1 MNKYRNKVNFY
12 FYVGIVLIV
21 LHLFILILLP
31 SQIRMVWVEWCFVL
45 SGVMGFG
52 FLIISMVLYLC
63 KIKKNRRQGAS
74 AMNKNGGEN
83 QRA

>member
-1 MNKYRNKVNFY
+1 
-12 FYVGIVLIV
+12 
-21 LHLFILILLP
+21 
-31 SQIRMVWVEWCFVL
+31 MVWVEWCFVL